1 MWVNLVN
8 NTEKSFV
15 MDIKDILR
23 HQKNRYPVLF
33 IDKVVDLV
41 PGKRAVGIKC
51 FTFNEWFFQG
61 HFADDP
67 NVPGTIQIECM
78 AQTLLLSFQCIPE
91 YCGLK
96 ANASTYRKVNFRR
109 RIVPGDTLR
118 TEAVLQSFKRGIAI
132 GNVLGFVGDEEA
144 CSAEFVIVLPDV
156 LNKYSPAKN

>member
-1 MWVNLVN
+1 MNIA
-8 NTEKSFV
+8 EKISV

-23 HQKNRYPVLF
+23 HQKNRYPVLL
-33 IDKVVDLV
+33 IDKVVNLV
-41 PGKRAVGIKC
+41 PGKYATGIKC

-61 HFADDP
+61 HFVDDP

-78 AQTLLLSFQCIPE
+78 AQTLLLSFQCMPE

-118 TEAVLQSFKRGIAI
+118 TEAVLKSFKRGIAL
-132 GNVLGFVGDEEA
+132 GNVQGFVGDEEA

-156 LNKYSPAKN
+156 LDRFSPAKRLNT